1 MAAEV
6 VVLNEVVFVVYVV
19 GTDDVVDEAVVD
31 VAVVECGCCCH
42 L

>member
-1 MAAEV
+1 M
-6 VVLNEVVFVVYVV
+6 FVVYVV
-19 GTDDVVDEAVVD
+19 GTADVVDEAVIDEAVVD